1 MHIFTLKTKFGARII
16 ITSFISLALYFAG
29 KNILIY
35 TNGVLFCF
43 INFSVALED
52 SLEFSRPIF
61 SF

>member
-16 ITSFISLALYFAG
+16 ITSFISLVLYFAG